1 METKTAL
8 DGLIELLEE
17 LAASFDRVDEPTEES
32 SILHS
37 QLKMALDNGQLD
49 EFLQELENLG
59 KDAQDVFNSVI
70 IDNANALLEDLYDA
84 WANRNKPI
92 KEFLEYVYEVLPPV
106 LDEICQ
112 YIISG
117 IGRPMTDVEI
127 GLAQTI
133 YGSSLDYD
141 KIYFSEKDLSNAV
154 IFGIQDYFTENPD
167 SRAFVTFNLVNH
179 DVSDGP
185 LSNRTFIHELCHVWQ
200 YQHEGPIYLIEAL
213 HAHATLTNAYNYGYD
228 DTMDDG
234 YYYGEGGGK
243 EALEAAINNNPS
255 LTPAEV
261 FELFN
266 PEQQAKII
274 EHYYMR
280 LNEASSPKD
289 VTAWQPFKDVVYKP

>member
-8 DGLIELLEE
+8 DGLIELLEQ
-17 LAASFDRVDEPTEES
+17 LAASFDNADEPTEES
-32 SILHS
+32 NILHS
-37 QLKMALDNGQLD
+37 QLQVALENDQLD
-49 EFLQELENLG
+49 EFLREVENLG
-59 KDAQDVFNSVI
+59 KDVLDIFNSVI
-70 IDNANALLEDLYDA
+70 IDNGSALLEALADA

-92 KEFLEYVYEVLPPV
+92 KEFLEYVYETLPPV
-106 LDEICQ
+106 LDDICQ

-117 IGRPMTDVEI
+117 IGRKMTDVEI

-179 DVSDGP
+179 DVSDGA

-200 YQHEGPIYLIEAL
+200 YQHVGPIYLIEAL
-213 HAHATLTNAYNYGYD
+213 HAHATLTNAYNYGYLD
-228 DTMDDG
+228 SYTGDG
-234 YYYGEGGGK
+234 GET
-243 EALEAAINNNPS
+243 ALEDAINNNPG

-266 PEQQAKII
+266 PEQQAMII
-274 EHYYMR
+274 QHYYVR
-280 LNEASSPKD
+280 LNEVSPPKD